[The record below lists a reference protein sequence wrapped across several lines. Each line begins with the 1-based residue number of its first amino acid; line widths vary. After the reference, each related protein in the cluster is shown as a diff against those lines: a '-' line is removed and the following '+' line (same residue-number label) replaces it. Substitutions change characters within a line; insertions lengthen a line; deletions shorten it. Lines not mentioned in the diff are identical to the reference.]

1 MADRHGGDP
10 FRCGGAETEVHDLR
24 ANKVNAGDV
33 RATVVG
39 ARTERKS
46 SRRVCRARPSRGPSA
61 LRVDDPR
68 AVADPLCAEAARD
81 LQLTVASEGT
91 ASSVSGKA
99 LVHGT
104 VTCSQPA
111 SVSVSGAVFQVVK
124 KVLVRGTFGALVNC
138 TPGTAVAWTASA
150 TPNDT
155 TPFAKGDAEVSTQAT
170 AYDSEYGDYATVDD
184 TTIVTLSRS

>member
-1 MADRHGGDP
+1 M
-10 FRCGGAETEVHDLR
+10 
-24 ANKVNAGDV
+24 
-33 RATVVG
+33 
-39 ARTERKS
+39 
-46 SRRVCRARPSRGPSA
+46 
-61 LRVDDPR
+61 
-68 AVADPLCAEAARD
+68 
-81 LQLTVASEGT
+81 
-91 ASSVSGKA
+91 SGKA